1 MEAKG
6 MRTSPPRACST
17 WSWWSGLPFACTSS
31 IPSSRSGP
39 LRRSHALPAM
49 SSMAETRSMGQIMIG
64 VICVCICVLCQKNA
78 CGIALWVPSS
88 GCDGLSD
95 GLGDGG

>member
-49 SSMAETRSMGQIMIG
+49 SSMAETRSMGQMIG
-64 VICVCICVLCQKNA
+64 VKHLGSLCLYLCPVSKKRVRHR
-78 CGIALWVPSS
+78 AL
-88 GCDGLSD
+88 GAQ
-95 GLGDGG
+95 